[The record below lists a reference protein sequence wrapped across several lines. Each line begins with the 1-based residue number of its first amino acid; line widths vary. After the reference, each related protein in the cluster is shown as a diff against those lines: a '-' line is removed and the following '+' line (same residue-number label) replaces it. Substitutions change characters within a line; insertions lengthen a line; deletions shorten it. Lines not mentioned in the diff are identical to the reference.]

1 MTYIHKFDMTSY
13 FLQRSFRVHTRDK
26 ATKGHGSAH
35 GGGSFFHRRLSSKS
49 PSRNMTTNL
58 TTEIQIDSSS
68 LTGSTATASS
78 APSSTPAGTD
88 QEGAPVSAEASEDII
103 NNGTK
108 VTRSQSAK
116 YSGDTTKSTS
126 VPSQA
131 VRRTRTVSSSS
142 FTSSVEEDQAGELAE
157 EAGSSEDPGLLR
169 RTRKKVV
176 NAFK

>member
-1 MTYIHKFDMTSY
+1 
-13 FLQRSFRVHTRDK
+13 
-26 ATKGHGSAH
+26 
-35 GGGSFFHRRLSSKS
+35 
-49 PSRNMTTNL
+49 MTTNL

-88 QEGAPVSAEASEDII
+88 QEGAPVSAEAEDII

>member
-1 MTYIHKFDMTSY
+1 MTSY

-116 YSGDTTKSTS
+116 YSGDTTLYS